1 MPAVNAAIQNASLA
15 QRKATFSQAST
26 HRCDSENTSILSL
39 RLHVA
44 YLSLTQCSL
53 ATLCRK
59 LPLSMG
65 KSVRLA
71 NSILK
76 LQTQPHACTQY
87 HSHDVTESHS
97 GTLALNR
104 ASTLALSQTR
114 TQQHSGTQTRSHSAA
129 LSHSGARSLSRTRTQ
144 AHSHSAKVA
153 LSNTRTQPHS
163 HSGAVALRHT
173 RTQPH
178 SHFRIYFL
186 VTIAALSML
195 VAVFLSVYFLRLATS
210 TQVQVSPASKQTNL
224 Y

>member
-1 MPAVNAAIQNASLA
+1 M
-15 QRKATFSQAST
+15 
-26 HRCDSENTSILSL
+26 
-39 RLHVA
+39 A

-59 LPLSMG
+59 LPLSIG
-65 KSVRLA
+65 KSIRLA

-76 LQTQPHACTQY
+76 LQTQPHSCTQY

-114 TQQHSGTQTRSHSAA
+114 TQQHWHSAA
-129 LSHSGARSLSRTRTQ
+129 LSLSRTRTQ
-144 AHSHSAKVA
+144 AHSHSAEVA

-163 HSGAVALRHT
+163 HSGALALRHT

-195 VAVFLSVYFLRLATS
+195 VAVFLSVYFLRLSTS
-210 TQVQVSPASKQTNL
+210 TQVQV
-224 Y
+224 